1 MSETEHHGNY
11 LADQTTQ
18 NRDLSAGETDITL
31 AYPRTLAGEEVKS
44 RTTLRQSQRMPH
56 ADAGRGFRRESL
68 GAAAHFPTTEYH
80 EYGVR
85 TYNTLDTAE
94 GLGPGDSSGSCDGSP
109 WSCSLGGGAT
119 HPSLRGDR
127 NGKKGSRDGDCVGPA
142 QRSVEIKREPCT
154 RRGGS
159 DQTNRLV
166 ELAACDRIMI
176 TAGPRRN
183 GRLDLL

>member
-1 MSETEHHGNY
+1 MAAPGVAASVG
-11 LADQTTQ
+11 
-18 NRDLSAGETDITL
+18 G
-31 AYPRTLAGEEVKS
+31 
-44 RTTLRQSQRMPH
+44 PH
-56 ADAGRGFRRESL
+56 
-68 GAAAHFPTTEYH
+68 T
-80 EYGVR
+80 
-85 TYNTLDTAE
+85 
-94 GLGPGDSSGSCDGSP
+94 
-109 WSCSLGGGAT
+109 
-119 HPSLRGDR
+119 PSLRGKKMGDR

-142 QRSVEIKREPCT
+142 QRSVEIKRELCT